1 MTSYSVLLANG
12 ETLAKKVYLAKS
24 LRERLRG
31 LLGRTALPDNEGLL
45 LDPCSSIHTVGMK
58 FPIDVVFLDKHDRVT
73 AWYVNVRPYRLLLSP
88 WGTRK
93 TLELAGG
100 ALDNQLIRKDSLYF
114 ERNSA
119 EKRGGGN

>member
-1 MTSYSVLLANG
+1 MTSYSVSLANG
-12 ETLAKKVYLAKS
+12 ETLVENVYLAKS

-31 LLGRTALPDNEGLL
+31 LLGRTALPAHEGLL

-58 FPIDVVFLDKHDRVT
+58 FPIDVIFLDKHDRVT
-73 AWYVNVRPYRLLLSP
+73 AWHVDVRPYRLLLSP

-93 TLELAGG
+93 TLELASGV
-100 ALDNQLIRKDSLYF
+100 LTSQLIRKDSLYF

-119 EKRGGGN
+119 EKGYGGN